1 MKLFARLNVVVLL
14 AISALLFVAWNLR
27 SYHPITRAKKVW
39 SRQTTEL
46 VVFGDSWSTNRL
58 ELPTG
63 RTPSPA
69 NKKLWVDTLCSEV
82 VCDRI
87 YDLGQ
92 SLPSSPSHRRG
103 PLVDNAIHANL
114 SGSMNL
120 TADSENIG
128 DFGHQVDEYLAQ
140 DDARWQDDG
149 EQRSLE
155 RTIIFTVFFGIW
167 ELWDF
172 VGLPEEAVL
181 PAVADCI
188 ASMFA
193 QLDRLVQAK
202 SMSSH
207 RPTIIIPTV
216 PDPSFFPRWI
226 NQRSSAN
233 GTDKYGQLQRHVVI
247 LTDLWNTLLQKKV
260 AVWDRA
266 HVVMPDFYAWMLE
279 QMREP
284 EIDETGLVVMSK
296 IGAAAKFTEVTQ
308 PCVSYTAASS
318 GDGIETRPFTICDDP
333 SHFLFW
339 DDTRLSGTAH
349 ELLGKHVAGMLRNS
363 TAVSQAP
370 RIEDS

>member
-63 RTPSPA
+63 RTPSLA
-69 NKKLWVDTLCSEV
+69 NKKLWVDTLC
-82 VCDRI
+82 
-87 YDLGQ
+87 
-92 SLPSSPSHRRG
+92 
-103 PLVDNAIHANL
+103 
-114 SGSMNL
+114 
-120 TADSENIG
+120 SENIG

-149 EQRSLE
+149 EQRGLE
-155 RTIIFTVFFGIW
+155 STTIFTVFFGIW

-181 PAVADCI
+181 PAVVDCI

-202 SMSSH
+202 SVSSH

-233 GTDKYGQLQRHVVI
+233 GTDKYGQLQRHAVI
-247 LTDLWNTLLQKKV
+247 LTDLWNNLLHKKV
-260 AVWDRA
+260 AMWDKA

-284 EIDETGLVVMSK
+284 EIDETGLAVVSK
-296 IGAAAKFTEVTQ
+296 IRAAAKFTEVTQ
-308 PCVSYTAASS
+308 PCVSYTAPSS

-333 SHFLFW
+333 SHFLFC
-339 DDTRLSGTAH
+339 
-349 ELLGKHVAGMLRNS
+349 
-363 TAVSQAP
+363 TAVN
-370 RIEDS
+370 